1 MLPVP
6 TLRSLH
12 LLRPLL
18 PLALAVACA
27 ALAPA
32 AAGVPAGAEL
42 APPLELAYVCDAP
55 LAVTAV
61 RALRGEA
68 VLAEITVPGCEP
80 AGRSL
85 DGSPLVTAA
94 VFARLRDRLAALGH
108 EREARLVARPLG
120 SFAALPEELLP
131 AGLLA
136 SPKDGITVEWCG
148 TVVSKDRDDC
158 LGTCSC
164 GNKDGCPCRA
174 TKTTSPKSDVESQTN

>member
-6 TLRSLH
+6 TLH
-12 LLRPLL
+12 PLRPLL
-18 PLALAVACA
+18 PLALAAACA

-32 AAGVPAGAEL
+32 AAGVPSHAEL
-42 APPLELAYVCDAP
+42 PPPLELAYVCDAP

-164 GNKDGCPCRA
+164 GNKEGCPCRA
-174 TKTTSPKSDVESQTN
+174 TKTTNPKSDVESQTN